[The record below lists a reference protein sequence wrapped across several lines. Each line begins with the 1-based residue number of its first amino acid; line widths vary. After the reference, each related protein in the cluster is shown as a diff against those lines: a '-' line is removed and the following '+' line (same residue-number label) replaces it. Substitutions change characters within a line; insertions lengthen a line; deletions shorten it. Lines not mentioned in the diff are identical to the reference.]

1 MGVLI
6 RHLFLLREFLHTHIA
21 NSNTT
26 TCTLDSE
33 SDFIPVT
40 VRHFRPKSY
49 KKVEIFN
56 PTLDELMAIVTSKLE
71 LYRKEIIG
79 AYIYGSRARQTNR
92 PNSDADIIV
101 FWKQAFDKDF
111 LKSIR
116 TAIEEDLG
124 FKIDFVSC
132 VFKGKWIEHND
143 HRDEAYFEN
152 VIIDAKSIIGLE
164 PIKWLVDQSIKLP
177 KLSR

>member
-1 MGVLI
+1 M
-6 RHLFLLREFLHTHIA
+6 
-21 NSNTT
+21 S
-26 TCTLDSE
+26 DSE

-40 VRHFRPKSY
+40 QRRFRYKSCA
-49 KKVEIFN
+49 KVKTFN
-56 PTLDELMAIVTSKLE
+56 PTLDELMAIVTSKLV

-116 TAIEEDLG
+116 TMIEEDLG

-132 VFKGKWIEHND
+132 VFKRKWIDHND
-143 HRDEAYFEN
+143 LRDEAYFDN
-152 VIIDAKSIIGLE
+152 VIIDAKAVIGTESVKYL
-164 PIKWLVDQSIKLP
+164 IDHSVKLP

>member
-1 MGVLI
+1 M
-6 RHLFLLREFLHTHIA
+6 
-21 NSNTT
+21 S
-26 TCTLDSE
+26 DSE

-40 VRHFRPKSY
+40 QRRFRSKSY
-49 KKVEIFN
+49 TKVETFN
-56 PTLDELMAIVTSKLE
+56 PTLDELMAIVTSKLV

-101 FWKQAFDKDF
+101 FWKHAFDEDF

-116 TAIEEDLG
+116 TVIEEDLG

-132 VFKGKWIEHND
+132 VFKKKWIDHND
-143 HRDEAYFEN
+143 QRDEAYFEN
-152 VIIDAKSIIGLE
+152 VIIDAKSIIGTDSVKYL
-164 PIKWLVDQSIKLP
+164 IDHSVKLP

>member
-1 MGVLI
+1 M
-6 RHLFLLREFLHTHIA
+6 T
-21 NSNTT
+21 
-26 TCTLDSE
+26 DSE

-40 VRHFRPKSY
+40 RRHSHPKSY
-49 KKVEIFN
+49 KKVQIFN
-56 PTLDELMAIVTSKLE
+56 PTLDELMAVVASKLE
-71 LYRKEIIG
+71 LYKKEIIG

-101 FWKQAFDKDF
+101 FWKHKYDNEF

-116 TAIEEDLG
+116 LAIEDDLG

-132 VFKGKWIEHND
+132 VFKRKWINHTD
-143 HRDEAYFEN
+143 LRDEAYFDN
-152 VIIDAKSIIGLE
+152 VIIDAKPIIGTESVKYL
-164 PIKWLVDQSIKLP
+164 IDNSVKLP